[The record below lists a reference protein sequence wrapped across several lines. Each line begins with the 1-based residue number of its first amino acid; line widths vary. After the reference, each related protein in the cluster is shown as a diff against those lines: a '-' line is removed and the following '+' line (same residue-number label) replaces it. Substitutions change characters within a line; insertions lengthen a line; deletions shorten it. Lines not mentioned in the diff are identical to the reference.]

1 MALVYNVNS
10 SATQVLAAKK
20 VKENIFLDLV
30 HKNGYGV
37 NQEEATNASTIRFLK
52 VSQFDASARKL
63 SNGSTTLT
71 NGGFFN
77 GNDAVIPTVPEYD
90 LELLY
95 VYDQVVDL
103 PEVQQDMVPVNI
115 FDQASKNI
123 GGRIATEINASTI
136 AHQLKPVFDAAKAS
150 TASGADKWANLAVLL
165 EATNPDYYGAILT
178 ASSMLDNGD
187 ETNGI
192 QAFPFDERE
201 YLLRP
206 SFRRGLLSSKGV
218 LVGGSNYAQSMI
230 AKGAVSP
237 EDRKEWGS
245 MYCGEIDLT
254 PCYLVPDTIWNRA
267 KVWASSNSTTGG
279 IHAAVN
285 GVQAIACAASATDR
299 GISFLD
305 YIKII
310 DSPDGA
316 GKRLQPKTRWG
327 VNVCYPK
334 GIVPI
339 LANGTAAPTTE
350 ITISAPGNV

>member
-1 MALVYNVNS
+1 MANIVYNVNS
-10 SATQVLAAKK
+10 TATQVLAAKK

-37 NQEEATNASTIRFLK
+37 NQEEATNASTVRFLK
-52 VSQFDASARKL
+52 VNKFDASARELGKEL
-63 SNGSTTLT
+63 

-77 GNDAVIPTVPEYD
+77 GQKAVIPSVDEYD
-90 LELLY
+90 LHLVY
-95 VYDQVVDL
+95 IYDQVVDL
-103 PEVQQDMVPVNI
+103 PEVQQDMVPINI
-115 FDQASKNI
+115 FDQASKNV

-136 AHQLKPVFDAAKAS
+136 AHQLKAVFDAAD
-150 TASGADKWANLAVLL
+150 TANAWTNLAVVL
-165 EATNPDYYGAILT
+165 EATPDYYEAILE

-187 ETNGI
+187 EANGI

-206 SFRRGLLSSKGV
+206 SFRRNLLSANGV

-237 EDRKEWGS
+237 EDRNEWGS

-267 KVWASSNSTTGG
+267 KVWASGSTT
-279 IHAAVN
+279 VD

-339 LANGTAAPTTE
+339 LATGTTVTTAPTT
-350 ITISAPGNV
+350 IKAPGTVAIS

>member
-1 MALVYNVNS
+1 MANIVYNVNS
-10 SATQVLAAKK
+10 TATQVLAAKK

-30 HKNGYGV
+30 HRNGYGV
-37 NQEEATNASTIRFLK
+37 NQEEATNASTVRFLK
-52 VSQFDASARKL
+52 VNKFETSARELGKAD
-63 SNGSTTLT
+63 

-77 GNDAVIPTVPEYD
+77 GQKAVIPSVDEYD
-90 LELLY
+90 LNLVY
-95 VYDQVVDL
+95 IYDQVVDL

-115 FDQASKNI
+115 FDQASKNV

-150 TASGADKWANLAVLL
+150 TANNKWENRAVLL
-165 EATNPDYYGAILT
+165 DATPDYYGAILT

-187 ETNGI
+187 EANGI

-237 EDRKEWGS
+237 EDRKEFGS

-267 KVWASSNSTTGG
+267 KAWATNNSATFD
-279 IHAAVN
+279 A
-285 GVQAIACAASATDR
+285 VQAIACAASATDR

-339 LANGTAAPTTE
+339 LAAATAAPSAETT
-350 ITISAPGNV
+350 IKAPGTVAIS

>member
-10 SATQVLAAKK
+10 TATQVLASRK
-20 VKENIFLDLV
+20 VKENVFLDLV

-37 NQEEATNASTIRFLK
+37 NQEEATNASTVRFLK
-52 VSQFDASARKL
+52 VNKFDASARELGK
-63 SNGSTTLT
+63 TD

-77 GNDAVIPTVPEYD
+77 GQKAVIPSVDEYD
-90 LELLY
+90 LNLVY
-95 VYDQVVDL
+95 IYDQVVDL

-115 FDQASKNI
+115 FDQASKNV

-136 AHQLKPVFDAAKAS
+136 AHQLKPVFDAAKDS
-150 TASGADKWANLAVLL
+150 TASGAAKWANLAIVL
-165 EATNPDYYGAILT
+165 EQTTPDYYGAILT

-187 ETNGI
+187 EANGI

-237 EDRKEWGS
+237 EDRKEFGS

-267 KVWASSNSTTGG
+267 KTWANSSATVDS
-279 IHAAVN
+279 
-285 GVQAIACAASATDR
+285 VQAIACAASATDR

-339 LANGTAAPTTE
+339 LAYGTAAPGAETT
-350 ITISAPGNV
+350 IKAPGTVAIS